1 MNDSERPCTD
11 PERDN
16 RMLTIYV
23 YGFQL
28 LGLLLVFPPII
39 GLAINYFRRERVRGS
54 LYASHFEWQIRTV
67 WWMLGWG
74 LGGSALMLGAE
85 RLQQPLLGIAGAG
98 LLLVAIGWFTYRFLR
113 GYLYL
118 LQGRPMP
125 GPAIPGP
132 RRG

>member
-1 MNDSERPCTD
+1 MNEIGRTYNDE
-11 PERDN
+11 ERDK
-16 RMLTIYV
+16 RLLTMYV

-39 GLAINYFRRERVRGS
+39 GLAINYARRERVRGS

-74 LGGSALMLGAE
+74 LLGGALVLGAE
-85 RLQQPLLGIAGAG
+85 RLQHPLFGIAGAS
-98 LLLVAIGWFTYRFLR
+98 LLLVATAWFTYRFLR

-118 LQGRPMP
+118 LQDRPMP
-125 GPAIPGP
+125 GPAVPTAGND
-132 RRG
+132 